1 MRDVR
6 RAHLVGLAALAFAT
20 PLAAQQ
26 DAPPPTVVAAA
37 PQGPLRTV
45 EVDRIVGLVG
55 THPILFSEV
64 LEQLNFERANGLQ
77 VPADSAGQLAL
88 ARSILSRIVDIEVLL
103 AVAREYK
110 IEVSD
115 ADVTSQV
122 EQRMD
127 DVRSR
132 FPTEEAFR
140 AALVR
145 EGFGTP
151 EQYRQQAVTE
161 AKRAE
166 LQQRARDSLRAN
178 GRLAPVN
185 VTEAEVREAFE
196 RFRATA
202 PEQPYSVAFRQI
214 VIAPRPRLENVIAA
228 RARIDTIRTKLE
240 AGADFDSMARA
251 VSQDQAT
258 ASRGGDLGWNRR
270 GSMVAGFDQ
279 MMFALN
285 VGRISPVVQTI
296 YGFHVMRVDRVR
308 PGEVRARHILIRPA
322 IDTADV
328 ADARALADSVLGL
341 WKAGT
346 PYDSLVQRFHDPEET
361 RTLPEGTPLDSL
373 PAEYRVALRGV
384 EPLQFTE
391 VFALPDPV
399 SGFNK
404 WAVAR
409 VVSVREA
416 GTVKLEDWQQRIRD
430 QLREEK
436 SLRRTLDNLRQ
447 KYYVSLRL

>member
-1 MRDVR
+1 MR
-6 RAHLVGLAALAFAT
+6 LTLAALT
-20 PLAAQQ
+20 GLVLAVPAGAQQ
-26 DAPPPTVVAAA
+26 DAPPTVVAEA

-45 EVDRIVGLVG
+45 EVDRVVGIVG
-55 THPILFSEV
+55 THPVLFSEV

-88 ARSILSRIVDIEVLL
+88 ARSILSRIVDVEVLL
-103 AVAREYK
+103 LVADEYN
-110 IEVSD
+110 IEVTD
-115 ADVTSQV
+115 ADVTTAV
-122 EQRMD
+122 EQRVD
-127 DVRSR
+127 DVRGR

-151 EQYRQQAVTE
+151 EQYRQQAVVE

-196 RFRATA
+196 GFKASA
-202 PEQPYSVAFRQI
+202 PEQPASVAFRQI
-214 VIAPRPRLENVIAA
+214 VVAPRPRLESLIAA
-228 RARIDTIRTKLE
+228 RARIDTLRMKLE

-270 GSMVAGFDQ
+270 GNMVAEFDR

-285 VGRISPVVQTI
+285 VGRISPIVQTI

-308 PGEVRARHILIRPA
+308 AGEVRARHILIRPA
-322 IDTADV
+322 IDSADV
-328 ADARALADSVLGL
+328 AEAHALADSVLAL

-346 PYDSLVQRFHDPEET
+346 PYDTLVQRFHDQEET
-361 RTLPEGTPLDSL
+361 RTLPEGTPIDSL

-384 EPLQFTE
+384 EPQAFTG

-399 SGFNK
+399 SGYNK

-409 VVSVREA
+409 VLSVRPA
-416 GTVKLEDWQQRIRD
+416 GVVRLEDWQQRIRD

>member
-1 MRDVR
+1 M

-26 DAPPPTVVAAA
+26 DAPPPTVVAAV

-45 EVDRIVGLVG
+45 EVDRIVGIVG
-55 THPILFSEV
+55 THAILFSEV

-77 VPADSAGQLAL
+77 VPPDSAGQLAL
-88 ARSILSRIVDIEVLL
+88 ARTILSRIVDIEVLL

-132 FPTEEAFR
+132 FPTEDAFR
-140 AALVR
+140 SALVR

-196 RFRATA
+196 RFRSSA
-202 PEQPYSVAFRQI
+202 PEQPYSVAFRQV
-214 VIAPRPRLENVIAA
+214 VIAPRPRLQSLVAA
-228 RARIDTIRTKLE
+228 RARIDSIRAKLE

-251 VSQDQAT
+251 VSQDQAS
-258 ASRGGDLGWNRR
+258 AQRGGDLGWVRR
-270 GSMVAGFDQ
+270 DSMVVEFDR
-279 MMFALN
+279 MLFALN
-285 VGRISPVVQTI
+285 VGPISPVVQTVF
-296 YGFHVMRVDRVR
+296 GFHVIRVDRVR
-308 PGEVRARHILIRPA
+308 PGEVRARQILIRPA
-322 IDTADV
+322 VDEADV
-328 ADARALADSVLGL
+328 AVARAVADSVLDL
-341 WKAGT
+341 WKGGV
-346 PYDSLVQRFHDPEET
+346 PYDTLVRRFHDPDET
-361 RTLPEGTPLDSL
+361 RTLPVGTPVDSL
-373 PAEYRVALRGV
+373 PAEYRVALKGV
-384 EPLQFTE
+384 QPGAFTA

-416 GTVKLEDWQQRIRD
+416 GPVKLEDWQQRIRD

-447 KYYVSLRL
+447 KYFVSLRL